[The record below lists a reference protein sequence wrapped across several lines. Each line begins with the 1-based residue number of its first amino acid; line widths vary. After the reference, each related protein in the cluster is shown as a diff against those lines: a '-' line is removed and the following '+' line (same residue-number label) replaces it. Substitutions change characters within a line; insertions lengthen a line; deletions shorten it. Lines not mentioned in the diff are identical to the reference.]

1 MTTAARPTFDPARG
15 GSGRGEKDLSALSKQ
30 YSSRDLPGHTKLKY
44 REHGQGTSEELRQR
58 DFRKELEDREAKSSG
73 SSSKSIPAGVRR
85 AIEASAPSKKPKLDH
100 VSAANLDQD
109 DPIDEDSSS
118 SDDDSD
124 DDTAA
129 LLEEL
134 NKIKRERAQEAEKK
148 DLEKKQEDERIR
160 MENILSGNPLLN
172 YSSGKA
178 VTADMKVKRR
188 WDDDVVFKN
197 CARTEPDKKGPAFV
211 NDSLRSEFH
220 KKFMEKYIK

>member
-1 MTTAARPTFDPARG
+1 M
-15 GSGRGEKDLSALSKQ
+15 
-30 YSSRDLPGHTKLKY
+30 
-44 REHGQGTSEELRQR
+44 RQR
-58 DFRKELEDREAKSSG
+58 DFRKELEERESKSSS

-85 AIEASAPSKKPKLDH
+85 AIESNAVPSKKPKIDQI
-100 VSAANLDQD
+100 SAANLDQD
-109 DPIDEDSSS
+109 DPLEEDSSSS

-134 NKIKRERAQEAEKK
+134 NKIKRERAQDAEKK
-148 DLEKKQEDERIR
+148 DQEKKQEDERIR

-172 YSSGKA
+172 YSGGKA
-178 VTADMKVKRR
+178 GPAGQAGQADMKVKRR

-197 CARTEPDKKGPAFV
+197 CARNEPDKKSLFI